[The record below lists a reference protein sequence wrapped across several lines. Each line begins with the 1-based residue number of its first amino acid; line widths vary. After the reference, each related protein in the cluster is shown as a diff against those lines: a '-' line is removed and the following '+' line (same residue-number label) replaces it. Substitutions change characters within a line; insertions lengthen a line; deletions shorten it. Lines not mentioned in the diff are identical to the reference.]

1 MSYDLKDQ
9 VAVVTGAGGI
19 LIREMA
25 YWLAERGAHVVLIN
39 RSPAKIEA
47 VQETIRQVGGSSSVH
62 ACDVT
67 DPEGLA
73 AIAEAVEASH
83 GRVDILINGAGGNAP
98 GATAFG
104 DHTFFSLPPEDMQRV
119 MTVNFQGTVLPCQ
132 IFGQMMTRQESGCII
147 NISSMSGLQ
156 PLTRVVGYSAAKAS
170 INNFTQW
177 LAVHM
182 AQEYT
187 PAIRV
192 NAIAPGF
199 FETEQNSFLLRAE
212 DGSLSAR
219 GQTIVDHTPAGRFG
233 TPKELLSTLEWLLHP
248 GSGFV
253 TGTVVPVDGGFSAF
267 SGV

>member
-1 MSYDLKDQ
+1 MSYNLNGQ

-25 YWLAERGAHVVLIN
+25 KNLAQKGAHVALVN
-39 RSPAKIEA
+39 RSAGKIEA
-47 VQETIRQVGGSSSVH
+47 LHKQINEAGGLSSVH
-62 ACDVT
+62 PCDVT
-67 DPEGLA
+67 DQDGLKS
-73 AIAEAVEASH
+73 IRSKLESTH
-83 GRVDILINGAGGNAP
+83 GRVDILINGAGGNSP

-104 DHTFFSLPPEDMQRV
+104 DHTFFTLPPEDMQKV

-132 IFGQMMTRQESGCII
+132 IFGKLMTQQKSGSIL
-147 NISSMSGLQ
+147 NISSMSGFQ
-156 PLTRVVGYSAAKAS
+156 PLTRVVGYSAAKAA

-182 AQEYT
+182 AQEYS

-199 FETEQNSFLLRAE
+199 FETEQNKFLLRNE
-212 DGSLSAR
+212 DLTLSAR

-233 TPKELLSTLEWLLHP
+233 EPGELLSTLEWLVHP

-253 TGTVVPVDGGFSAF
+253 TGTVIPVDGGFSAF